1 MTPTSPSSAK
11 PSPRCFLNPR
21 SLAGRRI
28 ARYLARPSE
37 LDNAIVGLAD
47 VVPDVSTLEAA
58 HEKRIAKELLK
69 LEDRLP

>member
-28 ARYLARPSE
+28 ARYLAEPFK
-37 LDNAIVGLAD
+37 LDNTLVGLAD
-47 VVPDVSTLEAA
+47 VAPDVATLEAA
-58 HEKRIAKELLK
+58 HEKRVAEELSK
-69 LEDRLP
+69 LENRLP